1 MTAALFAAM
10 AIAAI
15 VLAIVVMRELRRRFS
30 TVGGDA
36 TIADPEPA
44 EPSPAEAEPSPAEPS
59 PAEPNRSPAEAEPS
73 PAEPNPSPAE
83 PPITQKPQPRK
94 TKDIVKPRKT
104 KDIVEPRKT
113 KDLVKPPSAAPVKP
127 RKTKDIVKPRKTK
140 DLVKPPSAAP
150 VKPRAGAPVAVV
162 AGGAKA
168 PPPFPVAPAGFREVP
183 GNIMTMKS
191 RGVEV
196 YFHRL
201 FGACIWELGYRGKR
215 YTQPIWGRGGSFQ
228 TAMCMVPVG
237 DSCERYN
244 PTMAGAAD
252 DAGEVDRHS
261 SVVKD
266 FKLSADGTRAF
277 VRTQMA
283 YYYHAG
289 TPVGSDPKKRPPIN
303 TKNLSGCFVS
313 WLVSV
318 DMVAGA
324 PTLVIDVGIDVAET
338 PPVGGAQIEVV
349 TNYMPP
355 DFVNIHRLEK
365 GKLVNLGSL
374 PDMIEGLSGPQDPKS
389 PPPRPMA
396 MATKDGK
403 HCQGLVIRTR
413 APRGTHYTDYRFGR
427 PPPGKEYP
435 WPGETADKPRF
446 GRRAYGG
453 PLTKWTTTWHEA
465 GNVKVSGK
473 YAWRVHTPMGTVTE
487 VQSALN
493 ALGV

>member
-1 MTAALFAAM
+1 MTAAHIAAM

-15 VLAIVVMRELRRRFS
+15 AIAIVVVVAVVLRRRFS
-30 TVGGDA
+30 STVADA
-36 TIADPEPA
+36 NIADPNRTDPADPVPAQVDEPKASPPEAAVEPKVPADPETINPA
-44 EPSPAEAEPSPAEPS
+44 E
-59 PAEPNRSPAEAEPS
+59 RK
-73 PAEPNPSPAE
+73 
-83 PPITQKPQPRK
+83 KPQPGKPPK
-94 TKDIVKPRKT
+94 TKLDTFNKKVPTVKS
-104 KDIVEPRKT
+104 
-113 KDLVKPPSAAPVKP
+113 PSAAP
-127 RKTKDIVKPRKTK
+127 I
-140 DLVKPPSAAP
+140 
-150 VKPRAGAPVAVV
+150 KPRAGAPVPVV
-162 AGGAKA
+162 AAIGGSKA

-191 RGVEV
+191 HGVDV

-201 FGACIWELGYRGKR
+201 FGACIWELGYRNKR

-252 DAGEVDRHS
+252 DAGELDRHS

-266 FKLSADGTRAF
+266 FKLSTDGTRAF

-313 WLVSV
+313 YLVSV

-324 PTLVIDVGIDVAET
+324 PTLVIDVGIDVTET

-396 MATKDGK
+396 MATADGK
-403 HCQGLVIRTR
+403 HCQGLVIRSR
-413 APRGTHYTDYRFGR
+413 SPRGTHYTDYRFGR
-427 PPPGKEYP
+427 PPPGREKP
-435 WPGETADKPRF
+435 WPGEDPNKTRF
-446 GRRAYGG
+446 GRQSYYG

-465 GNVKVSGK
+465 ASVKLSGK

-487 VQSALN
+487 VAAALN